1 MNTDIKTKSKSA
13 GSQTAKGKSTLHTA
27 NPEDHPLLLDTFE
40 KAQRSQETVH
50 LIEEHRTQ
58 MQTQETLHQAR
69 LRSIREQLQL
79 QLFKVWNEVWL
90 QRQKVADQAFK
101 EWLKVFMA

>member
-1 MNTDIKTKSKSA
+1 MTIKSKSKSA
-13 GSQTAKGKSTLHTA
+13 NEQGSGGKLPAKTAPPA
-27 NPEDHPLLLDTFE
+27 DRPLLLDTFE

-79 QLFKVWNEVWL
+79 QLFKIWNEVWL